1 MTGSSEQAVV
11 EYLTTAGF
19 RLLDR
24 NWRCPDGEVA
34 IVAADRDVLVAC
46 EVTTRSGDRHG
57 TPLEPVSQTERTRL
71 RNLAARWLTEHG
83 RSPGQIRV
91 DVIGLTAEPS
101 GGYTIEHI
109 RGVA

>member
-1 MTGSSEQAVV
+1 VTGSSEQAVA

-19 RLLDR
+19 RLVDR
-24 NWRCPDGEVA
+24 NWRCPDGQNT
-34 IVAADRDVLVAC
+34 IVAADRNVLVAC

-57 TPLEPVSQTERTRL
+57 TPLEPVGQTEQARL
-71 RNLAARWLTEHG
+71 RHLAARWLTEHG

-101 GGYTIEHI
+101 DGYTIEHI
-109 RGVA
+109 RGAA